1 VAERPAFQARQYAF
15 AAHIR
20 DPENVA
26 VPSGIDERRM
36 AVYRQLFFNNLRNLL
51 GNMFPVLRKLH
62 DDARWGK
69 LIRGFMRSHRAHTPY
84 FLQLPREFL
93 DYLENEHEHDGDF
106 PFLVELARY
115 EYAELEVSIEPQT
128 DDPAMFTPDGDLIA
142 GVPLLTVAGRVEAW
156 RWPVHRIGAS
166 YIPEFPLD
174 RPVFLAVFRGQDDQ
188 VRFLELNP
196 VTAQLVLWIG
206 DNAAGRSGLELLSR
220 LAADLGYSDMSGFVA
235 HGRAILEELHE
246 AGLVIGARVGD

>member
-1 VAERPAFQARQYAF
+1 MAERPGFQARQYAF

-26 VPSGIDERRM
+26 VPAGIDERRM

-69 LIRGFMRSHRAHTPY
+69 LIRGFMRSHRARTPY

-93 DYLENEHEHDGDF
+93 DYLENEHEHDGDY

-115 EYAELEVSIEPQT
+115 EYAELEVSIEPKT
-128 DDPAMFTPDGDLIA
+128 DDPATVAPDGDLIA
-142 GVPLLTVAGRVEAW
+142 GVPLLTVASRVEAW
-156 RWPVHRIGAS
+156 RWPVHRISAS
-166 YIPEFPLD
+166 YIPELPLD
-174 RPVFLAVFRGQDDQ
+174 LPVFLAVFRGQDDR
-188 VRFLELNP
+188 VRFLEMNP
-196 VTAQLVLWIG
+196 VTAQLALLIG
-206 DNAAGRSGLELLSR
+206 DNAAGQSGLELLSR
-220 LAADLGYSDMSGFVA
+220 LAADTGYSDMSGFIA
-235 HGRAILEELHE
+235 HGRTILDELRD

>member
-1 VAERPAFQARQYAF
+1 MAERPGFQARQYAF

-69 LIRGFMRSHRAHTPY
+69 LIRGFMRSHRARTPY

-93 DYLENEHEHDGDF
+93 DYLENEHEHDGDY

-115 EYAELEVSIEPQT
+115 EYLELEVSIEPES
-128 DDPAMFTPDGDLIA
+128 DDPTTFAPDGDLIA
-142 GVPLLTVAGRVEAW
+142 GVPLLTVASRVEAW
-156 RWPVHRIGAS
+156 GWPVHRISAS
-166 YIPEFPLD
+166 YVPELPLEL
-174 RPVFLAVFRGQDDQ
+174 PVFLAVFRGQDDR

-196 VTAQLVLWIG
+196 LTAELVRCIG
-206 DNAAGRSGLELLSR
+206 DNAAGRSGLELLSG
-220 LAADLGYSDMSGFVA
+220 LAADSGYSDMSGFVT
-235 HGRAILEELHE
+235 HGRTILEELRD

>member
-1 VAERPAFQARQYAF
+1 VADRPGFQARQYAF

-26 VPSGIDERRM
+26 VPGGIDERRM
-36 AVYRQLFFNNLRNLL
+36 AVYRQLFFNNLRTLL

-69 LIRGFMRSHRAHTPY
+69 LIRGFMRSHRARTPY

-93 DYLENEHEHDGDF
+93 DYLENEHEHDGDY

-115 EYAELEVSIEPQT
+115 EYAELEVSIEPAT
-128 DDPAMFTPDGDLIA
+128 DDPATFAADGDLIA
-142 GVPLLTVAGRVEAW
+142 GVPLLTVAARVEAW
-156 RWPVHRIGAS
+156 RWPVHRISAS
-166 YIPEFPLD
+166 YIPELPLEL
-174 RPVFLAVFRGQDDQ
+174 PVFLAVFRGQDDR

-196 VTAQLVLWIG
+196 VTAQLVLRIRG
-206 DNAAGRSGLELLSR
+206 NAVGQSGLELLSR
-220 LAADLGYSDMSGFVA
+220 LAADISYGDMSGFLA
-235 HGRAILEELHE
+235 HGRTILGELRD
-246 AGLVIGARVGD
+246 AGLVVGAQVGD

>member
-1 VAERPAFQARQYAF
+1 
-15 AAHIR
+15 
-20 DPENVA
+20 
-26 VPSGIDERRM
+26 
-36 AVYRQLFFNNLRNLL
+36 
-51 GNMFPVLRKLH
+51 
-62 DDARWGK
+62 
-69 LIRGFMRSHRAHTPY
+69 MRSHRAHTPY

-142 GVPLLTVAGRVEAW
+142 GVPLLTVACRVEAW